1 MNKILILTKNV
12 LAEQQLQKQLQ
23 LLNYEVFCSAEAF
36 KNAQMFAILQFF
48 PIILLSETIS
58 NLEVNKILEKNNKNM
73 MIRLSYDAESNEK
86 EKEAGIVGYLS
97 RELSF
102 DNMREKL
109 VQLQAVFHEERL
121 ENEGPEYPPVQK
133 IENRSL
139 QTSAGRIYFSKKEE
153 KLFVMLLQ
161 GEGRMLSRSEICEAL
176 WTEGETDSN
185 RSQLSCI
192 ATKIKNKF
200 KSIGYKEET
209 IITKWG
215 QGYAL
220 APGFYQYL
228 TTGQLENEYLDYEC
242 IEESSPVSV

>member
-73 MIRLSYDAESNEK
+73 MIRLSYDAEPNGK